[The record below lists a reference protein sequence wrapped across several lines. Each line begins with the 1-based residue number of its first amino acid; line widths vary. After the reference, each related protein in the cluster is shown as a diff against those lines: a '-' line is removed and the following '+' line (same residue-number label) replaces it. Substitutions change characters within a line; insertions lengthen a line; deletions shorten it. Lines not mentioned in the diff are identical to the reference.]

1 VVNTY
6 RLVTVVV
13 MSKDL
18 KGKRASLWHA
28 YTALQEQ
35 GKDKEKGN
43 AVAKGQL
50 KVCNYYY
57 TAHRGHNEAYVLP
70 IIMNHHTFDC

>member
-1 VVNTY
+1 
-6 RLVTVVV
+6 

-35 GKDKEKGN
+35 GKDKEN

-50 KVCNYYY
+50 KVRNVAVFMNYGIIVFYY
-57 TAHRGHNEAYVLP
+57 RIMAMSLVAFLAHPVCVVNATC
-70 IIMNHHTFDC
+70 I